1 MGDKLQRDYYNNY
14 GENKLWI
21 DWYNNEYENLKKI
34 KIIEYTQEPNDII
47 YILYNYSH
55 TIFNNINKLLI
66 TGNCNRNNIK

>member
-21 DWYNNEYENLKKI
+21 DWYNNEYENLKKSI

-47 YILYNYSH
+47 YIPYNYSH
-55 TIFNNINKLLI
+55 TIFNNKETMGIVI
-66 TGNCNRNNIK
+66 EII